1 MLRHTERECIYGKMH
16 HAHKIIPTSAVEP
29 YVSARTR

>member
-16 HAHKIIPTSAVEP
+16 HAHKIIPTGAVEP
-29 YVSARTR
+29 YVSART